1 MLNGINNNDLSQQQL
16 NQTAGAEKT
25 DSATGTSNPYS
36 KLDKNL
42 LIDQLDISSTALKLY
57 QKDKDI
63 KAFTG
68 LALSDPDDLSHNA
81 KVAEK
86 MLNGE
91 VDTGDGNVL
100 DELFSNQKFLKDLF
114 G

>member
-1 MLNGINNNDLSQQQL
+1 MLKGINNNDLSQQL
-16 NQTAGAEKT
+16 TQTSGAEKT
-25 DSATGTSNPYS
+25 DAVNNSTNPYS

-68 LALSDPDDLSHNA
+68 LALSDPEDLSHNA

-86 MLNGE
+86 LLNGE
-91 VDTGDGNVL
+91 VDTGEGNVL